1 MQRMHLLILVL
12 LVQSLARAQP
22 AATLG
27 QPSPSRDP
35 ALTRAQPPPSRPDSI
50 IFHSITEVW
59 AAAVRDN
66 PTQRIYR
73 LKNGQLTDDYRA
85 AKSYLLP
92 QAGLAFTGQDNLKL
106 SVTPVPG
113 ELIGQPGKTLYLTF
127 GKEYVYNAGL
137 TVSENVFNWQ
147 SVFQSNIAKEN
158 IALNSLQQAAYEQ
171 NLKTSTAQYYYSAL
185 IATSSLRI
193 SGRDLQLADSI
204 LTTVRGRYDQGLV
217 DLTAVHTAEINVNNV
232 RQNIYQS
239 RQLFDQALQNL
250 KLLTGCTNQ
259 QSLIL
264 DQTLAIDSLP
274 ENQDSAAKVGPEPP
288 PAKVG
293 PDKNLDVYA
302 ANTRIADLQGKFQKA
317 AFYPTLSLDAFVG
330 SQQYRDNFGL
340 TFGDGAWND
349 YRYLGL
355 NLNVPLFTGFYNRNK
370 YRSAAVQ
377 ARISAQQYLD
387 AIDQG
392 KISDSLLINTY
403 DNYRLIVQA
412 SGRNLLLYRENL
424 LLSRQKYE
432 EGLISIDIWQKTF
445 QDYLV
450 AENTHLNNLSSLF
463 SALASIISRN

>member
-1 MQRMHLLILVL
+1 MQRMLLFSLIL

-22 AATLG
+22 AAT
-27 QPSPSRDP
+27 
-35 ALTRAQPPPSRPDSI
+35 RPDSI
-50 IFHSITEVW
+50 VFHSVTEVW

-127 GKEYVYNAGL
+127 GKEYIYNAGL

-158 IALNSLQQAAYEQ
+158 ITLNSLQQAAYEQ

-185 IATSSLRI
+185 IAASSLRI

-217 DLTAVHTAEINVNNV
+217 DLTAVHTAEINFNNV

-239 RQLFDQALQNL
+239 RQLYDQALQNL

-259 QSLIL
+259 QSLVL
-264 DQTLAIDSLP
+264 DQRLAIDSLP
-274 ENQDSAAKVGPEPP
+274 ENQDSS
-288 PAKVG
+288 AKVG

-377 ARISAQQYLD
+377 ARINAQQYRD
-387 AIDQG
+387 AIEQG

-432 EGLISIDIWQKTF
+432 EGLISIDVWQKTF

>member
-1 MQRMHLLILVL
+1 MQRMLLFCLILL
-12 LVQSLARAQP
+12 FQSLARAQP
-22 AATLG
+22 SPTRIQPSTTRIQSSTTRT
-27 QPSPSRDP
+27 QPSP
-35 ALTRAQPPPSRPDSI
+35 AGAQTSPTRPDSI
-50 IFHSITEVW
+50 VFHSVTEVW

-127 GKEYVYNAGL
+127 GKEYIYNAGL

-185 IATSSLRI
+185 IAASSLRI

-204 LTTVRGRYDQGLV
+204 LATVQNRYNQGLV
-217 DLTAVHTAEINVNNV
+217 DLTAVHTAEINLNNV

-239 RQLFDQALQNL
+239 RQLYDQALQNL
-250 KLLTGCTNQ
+250 KLLTGCTNH
-259 QSLIL
+259 QSLVL
-264 DQTLAIDSLP
+264 DQPLAIDSLP
-274 ENQDSAAKVGPEPP
+274 ENSDTSE
-288 PAKVG
+288 KVG

-302 ANTRIADLQGKFQKA
+302 ANTRIADLQGKFQRA
-317 AFYPTLSLDAFVG
+317 ASYPTLSLDAFVG

-370 YRSAAVQ
+370 YRSAEVQ
-377 ARISAQQYLD
+377 ARINAQQYRD

-392 KISDSLLINTY
+392 KISDSLLIDTY

-432 EGLISIDIWQKTF
+432 EGLISIDAWQKTF

>member
-1 MQRMHLLILVL
+1 MQRMLLFCLIL

-22 AATLG
+22 
-27 QPSPSRDP
+27 SPGRAP
-35 ALTRAQPPPSRPDSI
+35 ASPGRPDSI
-50 IFHSITEVW
+50 IFHSVTEVW
-59 AAAVRDN
+59 AAAIRDN

-127 GKEYVYNAGL
+127 GKEYIYNAGL

-147 SVFQSNIAKEN
+147 SVFQSNIAREN
-158 IALNSLQQAAYEQ
+158 ITLNSLQQAAYEQ

-185 IATSSLRI
+185 IASSSLRI
-193 SGRDLQLADSI
+193 SERDLQLADSI
-204 LTTVRGRYDQGLV
+204 LATVQNRHNQGLV

-239 RQLFDQALQNL
+239 RQLHDQALQNL

-259 QSLIL
+259 QSLVL
-264 DQTLAIDSLP
+264 DQRLAIDSLS
-274 ENQDSAAKVGPEPP
+274 ENQDTVSKI
-288 PAKVG
+288 G

-302 ANTRIADLQGKFQKA
+302 ANTRIADLQGKFQRA
-317 AFYPTLSLDAFVG
+317 ASYPTLSLDAFVG

-377 ARISAQQYLD
+377 ARINAQQYRD

-392 KISDSLLINTY
+392 KIGDSLLINTY

-432 EGLISIDIWQKTF
+432 EGLISIDVWQKTF

>member
-1 MQRMHLLILVL
+1 MQRTFLFCLVL

-22 AATLG
+22 SPSHT
-27 QPSPSRDP
+27 QPSPTRAESP
-35 ALTRAQPPPSRPDSI
+35 ATRAQPPATRPDSI
-50 IFHSITEVW
+50 VFHSVTEVW

-73 LKNGQLTDDYRA
+73 LKTGQLTDDYRA

-127 GKEYVYNAGL
+127 GKEYIYNAGL

-158 IALNSLQQAAYEQ
+158 ITLNSLQQAAYEQ

-185 IATSSLRI
+185 IAASSLRI
-193 SGRDLQLADSI
+193 SSRDLQLADSI
-204 LTTVRGRYDQGLV
+204 LATVQNRYNQGLV

-239 RQLFDQALQNL
+239 RQLNDQALQNL
-250 KLLTGCTNQ
+250 KLLTGCTNRQ
-259 QSLIL
+259 TLVLDQSLV
-264 DQTLAIDSLP
+264 IDSLS
-274 ENQDSAAKVGPEPP
+274 ENQDTVSKI
-288 PAKVG
+288 G

-370 YRSAAVQ
+370 YRSATVQ
-377 ARISAQQYLD
+377 ARINAQQYRD

-392 KISDSLLINTY
+392 KISDSLLTNTY

-432 EGLISIDIWQKTF
+432 EGLISIDVWQKTF